1 MSLSYVDGT
10 TSSKSGASAAAA
22 AAAKVFKVHCF
33 TNRSIDY
40 PALLEFEG
48 CAGAGAG
55 SRARLVARSVNT
67 EMNTSK

>member
-10 TSSKSGASAAAA
+10 TSSKSGASAAA